1 MFNGILFQQSLQD
14 LVKGIRAHR
23 RDEEDFVRSKIS
35 EIAEESRSSDVAK
48 KATAVLKLT
57 HLQMMGYSIGFASF
71 HIVEVMSSPDFFSK
85 RIGYLAA
92 AQSFSPT
99 TDVLL
104 LTTNQFKKDM
114 TSVKMQD
121 CSQALTCLAKLVTE
135 GLGRDLENDVS
146 LLLNSPRPYIRK
158 KALLVLYRLIMV
170 HPDTLP
176 VVSARFKERLTDKDP
191 SVVCAAVTVTCEL
204 ARAAPKS
211 FLSLAPMLYQLLMSK
226 ESSNW
231 MLIKIVKLMGVLTP
245 LEPRLGKKLVEP
257 LTTLM
262 RSTRAKSLLYECC
275 STVTLG
281 LLAYPEAVELCAQ
294 RLGEFM
300 NDKDQNLKYLGLLSM
315 RKLIQERPRVANEHR
330 DNIIDC
336 LDDEDIGI
344 RMRALELV
352 SEFISK
358 RTLRDVSRILLRKLR
373 IACADV
379 FPIPTSSPQGDNN
392 GSFDGLESPAL
403 SSPFDQ
409 EAPYRSALAKELL
422 KAGEFRRSSDA
433 SKRGYEMLSSGDDF
447 AWYMSVILGGL
458 AEISMLPQ
466 DVREIIGEQ
475 LVEITSR
482 VEAIRPVSFKI
493 TLSLLKLRVGSMD
506 SPASEAYNSTMDSEA
521 HEGEQ
526 SESHGGEYSEASVGG
541 MNATKRRRSVS
552 SSKPVLSANLAGAA
566 AWIAGEYCE
575 LVDNHTQACSILT
588 LFPRKYL
595 DAPAQVRVLTACVKI
610 YSTCPD
616 DGAEDLREIV
626 LDYAK
631 SLVGSQFAEVQER
644 ASFFSFVLSEVE
656 ASERGLVTSLFEGKL
671 IPVDHRAQLKVPIS
685 PELDLD
691 TPLLDTGA
699 ESLYSYLL
707 KTIGAVDEESAAGED
722 DGDLFKEFAF
732 GNSTLNMTDNASIQ
746 SSTANSVQGALL
758 GNYHGTGIKD
768 ESPFYLGNSEM
779 KSKNCR
785 RKNVEDDDDD
795 IPQVKYDTTQLSSE
809 AAVVISEENPLGLDL
824 SDEDNLQD
832 TTSKGDT
839 RYQTAFEGAFDQHT
853 SGTLKKDDKRKKKKK
868 KKRKESANGH
878 SKSKRASKTVIGQ
891 QSLID
896 FETSPSKPDSS
907 SAITT
912 AQTSANMT
920 ESLI

>member
-1 MFNGILFQQSLQD
+1 
-14 LVKGIRAHR
+14 
-23 RDEEDFVRSKIS
+23 
-35 EIAEESRSSDVAK
+35 
-48 KATAVLKLT
+48 
-57 HLQMMGYSIGFASF
+57 MMGNNIGFASF
-71 HIVEVMSSPDFFSK
+71 HVVEVMSTPDFYSK

-114 TSVKMQD
+114 TSVRMQD

-135 GLGRDLENDVS
+135 ELGRDLENDVS

-211 FLSLAPMLYQLLMSK
+211 FLSLAPVLYQLLLSK

-231 MLIKIVKLMGVLTP
+231 MLIKIVKLMGVLMP

-281 LLAYPEAVELCAQ
+281 LLAYPEAVALCAE

-300 NDKDQNLKYLGLLSM
+300 NDRDQNLKYLGLQSM
-315 RKLIQERPRVANEHR
+315 RRLIQEHPQVAVEHR

-358 RTLRDVSRILLRKLR
+358 RTLRDVSRIILRKLR
-373 IACADV
+373 NACADG
-379 FPIPTSSPQGDNN
+379 FPLSAHPQVDNKSSI
-392 GSFDGLESPAL
+392 DGPESPSL
-403 SSPFDQ
+403 SSSVDY

-422 KAGEFRRSSDA
+422 RAGEFRRSSDA
-433 SKRGYEMLSSGDDF
+433 TKRGYEMLTTGDDF
-447 AWYMSVILGGL
+447 AWYMNVILGGL

-466 DVREIIGEQ
+466 DVREIIADQ

-482 VEAIRPVSFKI
+482 VEAIRPVSLKVV
-493 TLSLLKLRVGSMD
+493 LSLLELRAGYTDTNAAD
-506 SPASEAYNSTMDSEA
+506 SCPSTDQTSAEDSDTKEKGEEEQHPSEVNNKPENTRNPLS
-521 HEGEQ
+521 G
-526 SESHGGEYSEASVGG
+526 
-541 MNATKRRRSVS
+541 
-552 SSKPVLSANLAGAA
+552 KPVLSANLAGNA

-575 LVDNHTQACSILT
+575 LVEDHAKACKILT
-588 LFPRKYL
+588 SFPRKYL

-610 YSTCPD
+610 YCTCPD
-616 DGAEDLREIV
+616 ESAENLRALV
-626 LDYAK
+626 SNYAK
-631 SLVGSQFAEVQER
+631 TLVGSQFAEVQER
-644 ASFFSFVLSEVE
+644 ACFFDSLLSEVE
-656 ASERGLVTSLFEGKL
+656 STDRKSMASLFEAKL
-671 IPVDHRAQLKVPIS
+671 IPVDHRAQSRVPIS
-685 PELDLD
+685 PDLDLD

-699 ESLYSYLL
+699 DTLYAYLL
-707 KTIGAVDEESAAGED
+707 KTIGSTDEEVDLGED

-732 GNSTLNMTDNASIQ
+732 GNSTLSISDSTGVQ
-746 SSTANSVQGALL
+746 SSSASTSQGGLL
-758 GNYHGTGIKD
+758 SNYHGAQSRTD
-768 ESPFYLGNSEM
+768 NPFYLGVSGKQTKDRRKRDVLNSEVDVSRVHYDSAQLT
-779 KSKNCR
+779 SK
-785 RKNVEDDDDD
+785 
-795 IPQVKYDTTQLSSE
+795 
-809 AAVVISEENPLGLDL
+809 AAVVISEENPLGLTL
-824 SDEDNLQD
+824 SDEENVED
-832 TTSKGDT
+832 TASKANARFRD
-839 RYQTAFEGAFDQHT
+839 AFEGAFDQPAGNT
-853 SGTLKKDDKRKKKKK
+853 SKKDDKRRKKKKK
-868 KKRKESANGH
+868 KKKEGANGH
-878 SKSKRASKTVIGQ
+878 SKSELASKTAGGQ
-891 QSLID
+891 PSLID
-896 FETSPSKPDSS
+896 FEDSPSTPGASS
-907 SAITT
+907 TTTT
-912 AQTSANMT
+912 ATTSVNLT